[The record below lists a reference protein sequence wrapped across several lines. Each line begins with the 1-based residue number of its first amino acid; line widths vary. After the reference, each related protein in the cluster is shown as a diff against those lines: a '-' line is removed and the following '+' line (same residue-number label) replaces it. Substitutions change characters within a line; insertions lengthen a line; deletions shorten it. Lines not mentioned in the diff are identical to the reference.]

1 MIETNLL
8 QEGIATSLGRPAKHQ
23 NLLAIAGSF
32 RIECRD
38 HLGNRK
44 WIEEFDN
51 AVVEAGKKYLL
62 DALNTSLS
70 AVGPYLGLIS
80 GTPTA
85 AQTDTMGAHPG
96 WTEWASVAARGTP
109 TWTAASA
116 TGGTA
121 TKTHSGSVSFA
132 VTGSGTVGGCFIVL
146 GTGAVTTIGNTGGIL
161 YSVGSFT
168 GKTVAS
174 GDTLNVTY
182 STTLS

>member
-1 MIETNLL
+1 MIETNHLR
-8 QEGIATSLGRPAKHQ
+8 EGIASVLDRPATQQ
-23 NLLAIAGSF
+23 NLLGIAGRF
-32 RIECRD
+32 HLECRD
-38 HLGNRK
+38 RDGNLK
-44 WIEEFDN
+44 WTEDFGN
-51 AVVEAGKKYLL
+51 AVVDAGKKYLL
-62 DALNTSLS
+62 DAMNNSIS

-80 GTPTA
+80 GTPTV
-85 AQTDTMGAHPG
+85 AQTDTMSSHTG
-96 WTEWASVAARGTP
+96 WTEWTSVAARGTP

-132 VTGSGTVGGCFIVL
+132 MTGSGTVGGCFIVL

-161 YSVGSFT
+161 YSAGSFT
-168 GKTVAS
+168 GKAVAS